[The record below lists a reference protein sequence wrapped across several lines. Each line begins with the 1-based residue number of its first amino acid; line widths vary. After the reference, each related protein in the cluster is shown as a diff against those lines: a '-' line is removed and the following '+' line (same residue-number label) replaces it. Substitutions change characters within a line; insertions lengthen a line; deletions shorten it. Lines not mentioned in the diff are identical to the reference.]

1 MKPGG
6 SIKLVGGLRDLQ
18 IVDSEGARCGIADD
32 LELDGAPGGKLK
44 IKAIL
49 VGPGAWRGRLPGWAM
64 LAVRMIAGERIVRVP
79 WNRVSRIA
87 SEIHLDCPARE
98 LGLMKA
104 EDRARRYIPHVGA
117 L

>member
-1 MKPGG
+1 MKPGD

-18 IVDSEGARCGIADD
+18 IVDADGARCGIADD
-32 LELDGAPGGKLK
+32 LEFDGAPGGPLA

-64 LAVRMIAGERIVRVP
+64 FLVGMIAGDGMVRVP
-79 WNRVSRIA
+79 WSRVRRIA
-87 SEIHLDCPARE
+87 SEIHLDCPARA

-104 EDRARRYIPHVGA
+104 EDRARRYIPRAGA